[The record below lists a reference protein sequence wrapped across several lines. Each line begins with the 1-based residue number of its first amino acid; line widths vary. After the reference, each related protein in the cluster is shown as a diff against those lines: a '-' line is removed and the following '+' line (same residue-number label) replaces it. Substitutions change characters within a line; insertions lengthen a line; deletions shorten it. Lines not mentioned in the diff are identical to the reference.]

1 MLLDLAQRAR
11 GVLPQGSP
19 LPEPAWRLRHQVTLW
34 VLALHAVGVFG
45 VGVVRGFGPAH
56 SLLEASPLAVAA
68 WRRVRDPAR
77 ELPARPRPCRGREAV
92 RSRRAVPLRL
102 GAAHL
107 QRRASIGVVAVT
119 PFTASV
125 EEVMQAADA
134 ACYTAKDKGRNRV
147 HLYQPDDGELS
158 RRQGESY

>member
-1 MLLDLAQRAR
+1 VAEKLC
-11 GVLPQGSP
+11 
-19 LPEPAWRLRHQVTLW
+19 E
-34 VLALHAVGVFG
+34 
-45 VGVVRGFGPAH
+45 
-56 SLLEASPLAVAA
+56 AVAQ
-68 WRRVRDPAR
+68 
-77 ELPARPRPCRGREAV
+77 
-92 RSRRAVPLRL
+92 SRFVWE
-102 GAAHL
+102 
-107 QRRASIGVVAVT
+107 QRTFSVGASIGVVAVT